1 MKIKSYTVSSGE
13 KLWTIAE
20 NLLDENNIDNVDV
33 RELIDTIKCINE
45 AKGINTDVL
54 YHGQSIYIPENI
66 KEVI

>member
-54 YHGQSIYIPENI
+54 YDGQTIYIPENI

>member
-20 NLLDENNIDNVDV
+20 NLLEKSNIDNVDV

-54 YHGQSIYIPENI
+54 YDGQTIYIPENI

>member
-20 NLLDENNIDNVDV
+20 NLLENSNIDNVDV
-33 RELIDTIKCINE
+33 RELIDTIKCINK
-45 AKGINTDVL
+45 AKGVDTDVL
-54 YHGQSIYIPENI
+54 YDGQTIYIPENI

>member
-45 AKGINTDVL
+45 AKGVDTDVL
-54 YHGQSIYIPENI
+54 YDVQTIYIPENI

>member
-45 AKGINTDVL
+45 AKGVDTDVL
-54 YHGQSIYIPENI
+54 YDGQTIYIPENI